1 MFGRTNR
8 RAFIAG
14 LGGAAAWPVV
24 ARAQPRPLVIG
35 FLFPFTVMSPVMQPY
50 LAAFRQGLQEGGF
63 VEGQNV
69 AIEYRTADGH
79 LDQLPSLAADLVST
93 HPAVIVA
100 AQLPAALAAKAAT
113 NTVPLVFTAGDDPVR
128 TGLVAAINRPGGN
141 ATGVNPIVTSL
152 DDKRLALLK
161 ELVPSTKQIA
171 VLLNPKSPDVAVHIA
186 NLRAASRLLE
196 VELSVVHASKESDF
210 EQAFA
215 SFNGHEP
222 SALLIGADPLFS
234 IKVARLIELAAR
246 NKLPTMYSLR
256 LDAVA
261 GGLMSY
267 GPNLT
272 DSYRILGQYTARV
285 LKGEKPSE
293 MPVWQTVNFELVINL
308 KTARALGI
316 EVPAALLARADEVI
330 E

>member
-1 MFGRTNR
+1 MTHGPEKSDPVIVAGKPTNKAERSAAELVEPRTGTKGNADRQSTHWTQSQARVSQELERIRQAVAVTHPRWEPHAGKPHVRICAGGARQLASLPLKR
-8 RAFIAG
+8 REFIAG
-14 LGGAAAWPVV
+14 LGGAAALPRW

-196 VELSVVHASKESDF
+196 VELSVVHASKECRF
-210 EQAFA
+210 
-215 SFNGHEP
+215 
-222 SALLIGADPLFS
+222 
-234 IKVARLIELAAR
+234 
-246 NKLPTMYSLR
+246 
-256 LDAVA
+256 
-261 GGLMSY
+261 
-267 GPNLT
+267 
-272 DSYRILGQYTARV
+272 
-285 LKGEKPSE
+285 
-293 MPVWQTVNFELVINL
+293 
-308 KTARALGI
+308 
-316 EVPAALLARADEVI
+316 
-330 E
+330 